1 MSEKW
6 FLLPVG
12 DIEKKLKTNAASGLT
27 VKAARA
33 RVGKD
38 EPFFK
43 IRKKS
48 IGLLI
53 VDLFA
58 DFFLLLLT
66 LTSFFSLFFAGDRI
80 IGVVVLVIILIELLF
95 VFLLHFRDK
104 RSVESLSSLF
114 LPTARVIRGGKLYIL
129 DYKDV
134 VVGDVIVIEKGD
146 IIGVDAR
153 LIYSDDLKVRMR
165 VDKKSE
171 KELLKYAN
179 GAVNP
184 DELYAENMV
193 NMVHAGST
201 VEQGSGRAVV
211 IATGSYT
218 YLGSMT
224 GGLSQGTEDE
234 LPETLKILQKKCS
247 KFSMILLIA
256 LLPFC
261 LISLLLAKFMGGTA
275 VLSLT
280 LMVALAF
287 GATFR
292 LSSFSTLFVAFF
304 NRYLRK
310 AAISENPCVLRSA
323 RILDKLADT
332 DCIFILDGSVATDGI
347 LHFEALETAD
357 GALKNLE
364 NITGSASELFNMT
377 TIYAQ
382 ARTSAPSI
390 GVKSNGMIDI
400 AIEELL
406 KKSGFDREALK
417 IRCEVTSYIPTVEK
431 AVGDTVK
438 YTEQGVSKTM
448 YVSTSSLS
456 IERCTLV
463 SVSGEVRALSEDG
476 MQELK
481 RAFYSDVN
489 SGKKPIVFI
498 SAIENQLCFVGMLV
512 LREGLDYTTVH
523 TINEFRKNGISVIA
537 FSNCYDRDQS
547 VPEIPD
553 LLKSEKV
560 ATFIDFSRRDIP
572 VTFEFGNYNEY
583 SGFGANDIY
592 ELAKHVK
599 NEGKNLAV
607 VGFSDY
613 AEKTVALADVCITCA
628 PINIQSSGRLDEEIT
643 TLEVPGEESSANC
656 LQTVKA
662 NADVLLMRPKNGKGG
677 LEPLMRVMEY
687 CNIAYRNLNRFLIYI
702 FCVQITRAIAIMIP
716 MLFGGATVDGRHI
729 AIMGFVFD
737 TFAFALFMMNSR
749 RAGASVKNVKK
760 MYAEERFRD
769 IIKKYKNIL
778 VCALF
783 SGVLVVFLPT
793 IFDTF
798 DLFGGYQY
806 KEEFTYLS
814 LMLIQLVILASVYT
828 VDIRNK
834 AALKNLFTR
843 KIFLAEIILFVL
855 LTTLSFLIT
864 PFGDFMGLKSG
875 FVTITP
881 FYFLLTIIPAF
892 AFAVCYIVMLSIDK
906 ENGNGDVKSARS
918 TGKSKVK
925 KR

>member
-1 MSEKW
+1 MNEKW
-6 FLLPVG
+6 FLLPIG
-12 DIEKKLKTNAASGLT
+12 DVEKKLKTNAASGLT
-27 VKAARA
+27 VKAAHA
-33 RVGKD
+33 RKGND
-38 EPFFK
+38 PPFFK
-43 IRKKS
+43 IKKKN
-48 IGLLI
+48 IGILI
-53 VDLFA
+53 VDLFT

-66 LTSFFSLFFAGDRI
+66 LTAFFALFFDGDRI
-80 IGVVVLVIILIELLF
+80 IGGATLVLAFAVLLF
-95 VFLLHFRDK
+95 AFLLHFRDK
-104 RSVESLSSLF
+104 RSVESLSALF

-134 VVGDVIVIEKGD
+134 VVGDVIIIEKGD
-146 IIGVDAR
+146 IVGVDAR
-153 LIYSDDLKVRMR
+153 LIYSDNLKVKMR

-193 NMVHAGST
+193 NMIHAGSA
-201 VEQGSGRAVV
+201 VQEGSGRAVV

-218 YLGSMT
+218 YLGSMM
-224 GGLSQGTEDE
+224 GGFSQGTDDE
-234 LPETLKILQKKCS
+234 LPETLRILQKKCS
-247 KFSMILLIA
+247 KFSMVLLIA

-261 LISLLLAKFMGGTA
+261 LISLLLGKFMGGTA
-275 VLSLT
+275 LLSQT

-287 GATFR
+287 GAAFR

-310 AAISENPCVLRSA
+310 AAISENPCILRSA

-332 DCIFILDGSVATDGI
+332 DCVFILDGSIATDGI

-364 NITGSASELFNMT
+364 NITGSASELFNMV

-382 ARTSAPSI
+382 ARTAAPSI
-390 GVKSNGMIDI
+390 GVRSNGMIDI
-400 AIEELL
+400 AVEELL
-406 KKSGFDREALK
+406 KKTNFDREALR
-417 IRCEVTSYIPTVEK
+417 IRCTVDSYIPTVEK
-431 AVGDTVK
+431 TVGDTVK
-438 YTEQGVSKTM
+438 YTEQGVGKTM

-456 IERCTLV
+456 IERCSLV
-463 SVSGEVRALSEDG
+463 RVSGEVKSLTEDG
-476 MQELK
+476 MKSLK
-481 RAFYSDVN
+481 NAFYSDVN
-489 SGKKPIVFI
+489 SGKKPIIFI
-498 SAIENQLCFVGMLV
+498 SAVENQLCFVGMLV

-523 TINEFRKNGISVIA
+523 AVNEFRKNGISVIT
-537 FSNCYDRDQS
+537 FSNCYDRDAS

-560 ATFIDFSRRDIP
+560 ASFIDFSRRDIP
-572 VTFEFGNYNEY
+572 ITFEFGSYNEY
-583 SGFGANDIY
+583 SGFGAKEIY
-592 ELAKHVK
+592 ELAKYVK
-599 NEGKNLAV
+599 ASGRTLAV

-613 AEKTVALADVCITCA
+613 AEGTASLADVFITCA
-628 PINIQSSGRLDEEIT
+628 PISIQSAGRLDEEIT

-702 FCVQITRAIAIMIP
+702 FCVQVTRAIAIMLP

-729 AIMGFVFD
+729 VMLGIFFD

-749 RAGASVKNVKK
+749 RAGASVKSVKK
-760 MYAEERFRD
+760 MYAEERLRD

-778 VCALF
+778 ICAVF
-783 SGVLVVFLPT
+783 GGVLVVLLPT
-793 IFDTF
+793 VFDSF
-798 DLFGGYQY
+798 NLFGGYQY

-814 LMLIQLVILASVYT
+814 LMMIQLVIVAAVYT
-828 VDIRNK
+828 FDLRNK
-834 AALKNLFTR
+834 ASLKNLFTR
-843 KIFLAEIILFVL
+843 KIFIAEIIVFVL
-855 LTTLSFLIT
+855 STLMSFLVT
-864 PFGDFMGLKSG
+864 PIGNFLGLESG

-881 FYFLLTIIPAF
+881 FYFMLTVVPAV
-892 AFAVCYIVMLSIDK
+892 AFAVCYIVMIATDK
-906 ENGNGDVKSARS
+906 N
-918 TGKSKVK
+918 KSKRDSVRENSRGR